1 MVTVRLPYG
10 KNEIQFDVPK
20 ERISAILLPKDVSG
34 APDAYATVR
43 HALQKPVESPGLS
56 SGVTRGPVTIIT
68 DDFTRPT
75 PAGIICQAII
85 DQLTEQGIEESQVTI
100 LAAGGLHRPMTQ
112 SEMRAKFG
120 DQLVKRIQIKAHDA
134 WNERELEYLGQTS
147 RGTPVWI
154 NQCVTNASLRVAVGM
169 ITAHFV
175 AGYGSGPKTIMPG
188 ASGYR
193 TIFHNHGII
202 SVSSHAKIGLTNGN
216 PCWEDMVEVTNLLG
230 PTLAVDVILDTRNEI
245 VAAFHGTPVSA
256 QRAGLTLYNSIY
268 GFHLKER
275 ADIVIASANPM
286 HNYLDQAL
294 KSIIHASMLVSDR
307 GTRIVASPCEELL
320 GPEYLRELY
329 YSSLYPSWPTVQEYG
344 EMMRSGRISDIADAV
359 GILKFLESNHARL
372 VVVSNPAFDND
383 LTRLRFEHAKEVQPA
398 LDEAMRRHGPGAK
411 VLIVPHGGVT
421 HPVLE

>member
-10 KNEIQFDVPK
+10 REEIQFDVPK

-34 APDAYATVR
+34 ASDAYATVR
-43 HALQKPVESPGLS
+43 QALQSPVESPGLS
-56 SGVTRGPVTIIT
+56 SVVKKGPVTIIT

-85 DQLTEQGIEESQVTI
+85 DQLIEQGIEESQVTI

-112 SEMRAKFG
+112 NEMRAKFG
-120 DQLVKRIQIKAHDA
+120 DELMKRIQIKAHDA
-134 WNERELEYLGQTS
+134 WNESELEYLGQTS

-154 NQCVTNASLRVAVGM
+154 NRCVTSASLRVTVGM

-193 TIFHNHGII
+193 TIFHNHGVV
-202 SVSSHAKIGLTNGN
+202 SVSSHAKMGMTTGN

-230 PTLAVDVILDTRNEI
+230 PTLAVDVVLDTRNEI

-256 QRAGLTLYNSIY
+256 QRAGLKLYNSIY
-268 GFHLKER
+268 GFHLKEK
-275 ADIVIASANPM
+275 ADIVVASANPM
-286 HNYLDQAL
+286 HNYLDQTL
-294 KSIIHASMLVSDR
+294 KSIIHASMLATDR

-320 GPEYLRELY
+320 GPEYLRALY
-329 YSSLYPSWPTVQEYG
+329 YSSLYPRWPTVQEYG
-344 EMMRSGRISDIADAV
+344 EMMRSGRIEDIADAV
-359 GILKFLESNHARL
+359 GILKFLQSNQARL
-372 VVVSNPAFDND
+372 VVVSNPAFDDD
-383 LTRLRFEHAKEVQPA
+383 LTRLGFEHTKEVQPA
-398 LDEAMRRHGPGAK
+398 LDEAMIRHGSGAK
-411 VLIVPHGGVT
+411 VLIVPYGGVT